1 MHPLEKIARLEEVV
15 NLLDEINMVYATDQ
29 AAVWNTGVEGD
40 PGNRRL
46 DFLIKIAT
54 AIGILQ
60 NQVEYEKESL
70 SDGDEDK
77 NFIQ

>member
-1 MHPLEKIARLEEVV
+1 MHPLEKIARLEEVI

-60 NQVEYEKESL
+60 NQVEYEKESI

-77 NFIQ
+77 NSMQ